1 MKNTPTKDF
10 SGYFCDITNFQFGR
24 FLQQKMSS
32 RLENLSRFHLK
43 ATNRLEAHHRASHS
57 DEFGHHG
64 TNRGGGKMNY
74 RTAAYINR
82 RPNLG
87 INRAYTY
94 NDPINNGYSNYRND
108 RNYGAGYRY
117 DFDLLQQPNDA
128 MGFSNGG
135 LFDYIPEL
143 ASPKV
148 KFNNE

>member
-1 MKNTPTKDF
+1 
-10 SGYFCDITNFQFGR
+10 
-24 FLQQKMSS
+24 
-32 RLENLSRFHLK
+32 
-43 ATNRLEAHHRASHS
+43 
-57 DEFGHHG
+57 
-64 TNRGGGKMNY
+64 MNY

-135 LFDYIPEL
+135 LFDYNPEL
-143 ASPKV
+143 ASPLLLNSQNDAGIEDTSCVICFFHKW
-148 KFNNE
+148 